1 MSEKILF
8 GALDTFEL
16 LLFLSPKKHITSGII
31 RKYFNKIYPDTI
43 RNKLEKL
50 VQQGFVEKKTKKGD
64 RAGDDRT
71 EFKLTEMGIKL
82 RTKLLE
88 RGIEVLYD
96 VLNQIVEQKTS
107 KESPMENKEEKIRI
121 FLMEFSKESKKVV
134 GQQTLK
140 EQQDLIERLLRKVL

>member
-1 MSEKILF
+1 MSKKILF

-31 RKYFNKIYPDTI
+31 RKNFNKIAPETI
-43 RNKLEKL
+43 RHKLNKL
-50 VQQGFVEKKTKKGD
+50 VQQGFIEKKTKKGD

-71 EFKLTEMGIKL
+71 EFKLIEMGERL
-82 RTKLLE
+82 RKDLLK

-96 VLNQIVEQKTS
+96 VLNQIVEHKTS
-107 KESPMENKEEKIRI
+107 KTSPMEEKEEKIQT
-121 FLMEFSKESKKVV
+121 FLIEFSKENKKVV

-140 EQQDLIERLLRKVL
+140 DQQNLIERLLRKIL

>member
-31 RKYFNKIYPDTI
+31 RRHFNEIAPETI
-43 RNKLEKL
+43 RHKLNKL
-50 VQQGFVEKKTKKGD
+50 VQQRSVEKKVKKGD

-71 EFKLTEMGIKL
+71 EFKLTEKGEAL
-82 RTKLLE
+82 RKGLLE

-96 VLNQIVEQKTS
+96 VLIQIVKHKTS
-107 KESPMENKEEKIRI
+107 KTSPMEKKEEKIKL
-121 FLMEFSKESKKVV
+121 FLMEFSKESKRVV

-140 EQQDLIERLLRKVL
+140 EQQALIERLLRKVL